1 MASTQKTVIVTGASQ
16 GIGAAVVRAFLE
28 RGYNVVGTSRNATT
42 SAELKASDKLALVD
56 GDIGQETTARE
67 AVNTAIQKFGTVD
80 AIVNNAGI
88 FLAKPFTDYSAADFS
103 ALVST
108 NLEGYIYIT
117 QFAVKQMLA
126 QKSGGSVVGITSSL
140 VENPI
145 GGLPVSLP
153 MITKG
158 GLEAI
163 TRSLA
168 SEYSKEHIR
177 FNAVAPGV
185 VDTPLHK
192 NNPKDFLKTLSP
204 MGTISTAED
213 IASAV
218 VYLTESHK
226 YYWGGAAR
234 GRRCA
239 QWQMV
244 GPGGSHPV
252 NAEQR
257 LQDLGIVLPNAPH
270 PLGAYVEAVQTG
282 NLLFLSGTLPIKDGK
297 PQYIGR
303 LGKELDADAGRD
315 ALRTATLNALS
326 AARAHVESLNRMTR
340 VVSVKVYLAIE
351 GDFYN
356 QPIVADAA
364 SELLRDVFGEDK
376 MSVRSVL
383 GVTALP
389 LGAPVMLEVTFEVSD

>member
-1 MASTQKTVIVTGASQ
+1 
-16 GIGAAVVRAFLE
+16 
-28 RGYNVVGTSRNATT
+28 
-42 SAELKASDKLALVD
+42 
-56 GDIGQETTARE
+56 
-67 AVNTAIQKFGTVD
+67 
-80 AIVNNAGI
+80 
-88 FLAKPFTDYSAADFS
+88 
-103 ALVST
+103 
-108 NLEGYIYIT
+108 
-117 QFAVKQMLA
+117 
-126 QKSGGSVVGITSSL
+126 
-140 VENPI
+140 
-145 GGLPVSLP
+145 
-153 MITKG
+153 
-158 GLEAI
+158 
-163 TRSLA
+163 
-168 SEYSKEHIR
+168 
-177 FNAVAPGV
+177 
-185 VDTPLHK
+185 
-192 NNPKDFLKTLSP
+192 
-204 MGTISTAED
+204 
-213 IASAV
+213 
-218 VYLTESHK
+218 
-226 YYWGGAAR
+226 
-234 GRRCA
+234 
-239 QWQMV
+239 MV